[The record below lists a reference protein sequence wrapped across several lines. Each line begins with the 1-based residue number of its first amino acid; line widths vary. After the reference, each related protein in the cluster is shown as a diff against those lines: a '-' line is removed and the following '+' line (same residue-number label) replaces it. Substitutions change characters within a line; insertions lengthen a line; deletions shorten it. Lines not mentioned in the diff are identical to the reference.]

1 MRIAIA
7 GVLFALCFVLGSFS
21 GGSPKE
27 DIVVIKT
34 KYGNILIWLYKDTP
48 KHRDNFIKL
57 SNQGFFDGT
66 MFHRVIS
73 TFMIQG
79 GDPYSADPK
88 MADSIGNGGP
98 GYEIDAEILPNHF
111 HKRGALAAARQSD
124 DINPLRKS
132 SGSQFYIVQGKK
144 WSDEELNN
152 FQRRIRTNTKNDQ
165 FTFTEEQIRYY
176 KTFGGTPQLDQ
187 QYTVFGEVISGM
199 AFVDSIASVKTNAD
213 KNNRPLDPITM
224 DVNIVKMSRKVL
236 EEKYL
241 FVVPN

>member
-152 FQRRIRTNTKNDQ
+152 FQRRIRT
-165 FTFTEEQIRYY
+165 
-176 KTFGGTPQLDQ
+176 TPQLDQ